1 MKERFKDSK
10 AECGTRA
17 RYSLGCRCT
26 PCRKSNTDYEKQR
39 AMIRKEQGSDV
50 WVDVEPV
57 RSHLLALSKKGIGY
71 KTVAQY
77 ADVGKTMLYHVMNG
91 QSRKMRRS
99 RAERILAVDAS
110 CVTGQTL
117 VSSVPS
123 RKIIRSL
130 IAEGFTRAELAR
142 RLGYSSPAIQFA
154 KGKKMTAKV
163 AMRLERFWNII
174 NLEAE

>member
-1 MKERFKDSK
+1 
-10 AECGTRA
+10 
-17 RYSLGCRCT
+17 
-26 PCRKSNTDYEKQR
+26 
-39 AMIRKEQGSDV
+39 
-50 WVDVEPV
+50 
-57 RSHLLALSKKGIGY
+57 
-71 KTVAQY
+71 
-77 ADVGKTMLYHVMNG
+77 
-91 QSRKMRRS
+91 MRRS
-99 RAERILAVDAS
+99 RADRILAVDAS